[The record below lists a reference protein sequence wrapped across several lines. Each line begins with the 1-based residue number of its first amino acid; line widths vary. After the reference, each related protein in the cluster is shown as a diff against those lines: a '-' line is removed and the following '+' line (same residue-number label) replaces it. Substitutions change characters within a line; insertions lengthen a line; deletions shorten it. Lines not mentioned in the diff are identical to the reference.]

1 MKKLMKF
8 YSLIYNLKPL
18 IFWAFINRDDDEGN
32 KIGNMKPLG
41 RQYSFLRYKIR
52 KVNFVI
58 FVVDGV
64 VVLDL
69 MDDNNKGYT
78 EILRQTFMYPFLSIG
93 GRDC

>member
-1 MKKLMKF
+1 MKF

-41 RQYSFLRYKIR
+41 RQYNFLRYKIR

-78 EILRQTFMYPFLSIG
+78 EILRQTFMYLFLSIG